1 MTHLASSPPFNV
13 PIEVDAADIDFMD
26 HVNNAAYLKWVQHA
40 VIAHWRRF
48 ASVEDVA
55 RHLWV
60 ATKHEITYRKPAFL
74 DDQIFATVVLD
85 KLQGS
90 RAFYRTWI
98 KRGADLLAE
107 AQSVWCCLDA
117 TTLRPVRIGN
127 SIKERFSTN
136 ISAV

>member
-1 MTHLASSPPFNV
+1 MTAFASSPPFDV
-13 PIEVDAADIDFMD
+13 QIVVDAADIDFMD

-40 VIAHWRRF
+40 VIEHWRRF
-48 ASVEDVA
+48 ASVEDLA

-74 DDQIFATVVLD
+74 DDQVFATVVLD
-85 KLQGS
+85 NLQGP

-98 KRGADLLAE
+98 KRGAELLAE

-117 TTLRPVRIGN
+117 VTLRPVRIGS
-127 SIKERFSTN
+127 SIMESFS
-136 ISAV
+136 ADLP